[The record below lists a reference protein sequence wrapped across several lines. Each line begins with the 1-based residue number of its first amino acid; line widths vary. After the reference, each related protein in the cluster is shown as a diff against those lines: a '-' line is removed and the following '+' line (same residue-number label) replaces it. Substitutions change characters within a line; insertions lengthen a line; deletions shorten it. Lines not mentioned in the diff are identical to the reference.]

1 MIDPILTMFITFIF
15 ASMLRVATPIL
26 LAALGEC
33 YVENAGILNLGIE
46 GIMLFSAFTSF
57 LGAVATNSSLIGL
70 GVGLCTGLVLAL
82 ILAVLYVTLKSDQ
95 IVVGIA
101 FSLSAIGFTSLYF
114 RILYGTTLPRLPV
127 KEWIVTV
134 PQLADVPIIGRVFFN
149 QPFMVYVSIALVPIF
164 YYILY
169 RTRFGLKVRTL
180 GENPVVA
187 DTAGVNVFLYRYI
200 VMLIGGMLAGV
211 GGAYLSLY
219 QVSLFQDNMIQGRG
233 YVAIAIVMFARWNP
247 LKILA
252 GALLYGGA
260 EAFAGA
266 IQALGYLRTIPAEIV
281 LMLPYLITIVG
292 LVVLARRARFP
303 PAFARP
309 YRREMR

>member
-1 MIDPILTMFITFIF
+1 MIDPILTMFITFIL

>member
-1 MIDPILTMFITFIF
+1 MFITFIF

-57 LGAVATNSSLIGL
+57 LGAVAANSSLIGL
-70 GVGLCTGLVLAL
+70 LVGLGTGLLLGL

-101 FSLSAIGFTSLYF
+101 FSLSAIGFTSLFF
-114 RILYGTTLPRLPV
+114 RLLYGTTLPKLPV
-127 KEWIVTV
+127 KEWVVNI
-134 PQLADVPIIGRVFFN
+134 PELAAIPIIGRAFFN
-149 QPFMVYVSIALVPIF
+149 QPFLVYVSIALVPLF

-180 GENPVVA
+180 GENPMVA

-200 VMLIGGMLAGV
+200 VMLIGGLLAGL

-219 QVSLFQDNMIQGRG
+219 QVSLFQDNLIQGRG

-247 LKILA
+247 LKILG

-281 LMLPYLITIVG
+281 LMLPYIITILG
-292 LVVLARRARFP
+292 LVALARRARFP

-309 YRREMR
+309 YRREMK

>member
-1 MIDPILTMFITFIF
+1 MIDPVTTMFLTFIL

-33 YVENAGILNLGIE
+33 YVENAGILNLGVE
-46 GIMLFSAFTSF
+46 GVMLVSAFTSF
-57 LGAVATNSSLIGL
+57 LGAVATNSSL
-70 GVGLCTGLVLAL
+70 VGLAVGMATGLILVFLLAL
-82 ILAVLYVTLKSDQ
+82 LYITLKADQ

-101 FSLSAIGFTSLYF
+101 FSILAMGFTSLFF
-114 RILYGTTLPRLPV
+114 RILYGASLPRLPV
-127 KEWIVTV
+127 KEWVVNI
-134 PQLADVPIIGRVFFN
+134 PELASIPIIGRALFN
-149 QPFMVYVSIALVPIF
+149 QPFMVYVSLALVPLF

-169 RTRFGLKVRTL
+169 KTRFGLKVRAL
-180 GENPVVA
+180 GENPMVA
-187 DTAGVNVFLYRYI
+187 DTAGVNVFLYRCI
-200 VMLIGGMLAGV
+200 VMLIAGVLAGL
-211 GGAYLSLY
+211 GGAYLALY

-233 YVAIAIVMFARWNP
+233 YVAIAVVMFARWNP

-252 GALLYGGA
+252 GSLLYGVA
-260 EAFAGA
+260 EAFAGGV
-266 IQALGYLRTIPAEIV
+266 QALGYLRGVPAEVV

-309 YRREMR
+309 YRREMK

>member
-127 KEWIVTV
+127 KEWIVTI

>member
-1 MIDPILTMFITFIF
+1 MIDPLLTMFITFIF

-46 GIMLFSAFTSF
+46 GVMLFSAFTSF
-57 LGAVATNSSLIGL
+57 LGAVATNSSLMGL
-70 GVGLCTGLVLAL
+70 AVGLATGLLLGL
-82 ILAVLYVTLKSDQ
+82 ILAALYVTLKSDQ

-114 RILYGTTLPRLPV
+114 RLLYGTTLPKLPV
-127 KEWIVTV
+127 KEWVVTV
-134 PQLADVPIIGRVFFN
+134 PQLADIPIIGRVFFN
-149 QPFMVYVSIALVPIF
+149 QPFVVYVSVALVPIF

-169 RTRFGLKVRTL
+169 RTRFGLKIRTL
-180 GENPVVA
+180 GENPMVA

-233 YVAIAIVMFARWNP
+233 FVAVAIVMFARWNP

-266 IQALGYLRTIPAEIV
+266 IQALGYLRTVPAEII
-281 LMLPYLITIVG
+281 LMLPYIVTIIG

>member
-1 MIDPILTMFITFIF
+1 MFITFIS

-33 YVENAGILNLGIE
+33 YVQNAGILNLGIE
-46 GIMLFSAFTSF
+46 GIMLFSAFTGF
-57 LGAVATNSSLIGL
+57 LAAVATNSSLIGL
-70 GVGLCTGLVLAL
+70 LAGLGTGLLL
-82 ILAVLYVTLKSDQ
+82 GFLLAVLYVTLKSDQ

-114 RILYGTTLPRLPV
+114 RLLYGTTLPKLPV
-127 KEWIVTV
+127 KEWVINI
-134 PQLADVPIIGRVFFN
+134 PELAAIPIIGRMFFN
-149 QPFMVYVSIALVPIF
+149 QPFLVYVSIALVPFF
-164 YYILY
+164 YYVLY
-169 RTRFGLKVRTL
+169 KTRFGLKIRTL
-180 GENPVVA
+180 GENPMVA

-200 VMLIGGMLAGV
+200 VMLIGGLLAGL

-219 QVSLFQDNMIQGRG
+219 QVSLFQDNLIQGRG

-247 LKILA
+247 LKILG
-252 GALLYGGA
+252 GALLYGVA

-266 IQALGYLRTIPAEIV
+266 IQALGYLRTVPAEII
-281 LMLPYLITIVG
+281 LMLPYIITILG

>member
-1 MIDPILTMFITFIF
+1 
-15 ASMLRVATPIL
+15 MLRVATPIL

-57 LGAVATNSSLIGL
+57 LGAIAVNSSIIGL
-70 GVGLCTGLVLAL
+70 LVGLGTGLLLSL

-114 RILYGTTLPRLPV
+114 RLLFGTTLPKLPV
-127 KEWIVTV
+127 KEWIVNI
-134 PQLADVPIIGRVFFN
+134 PELATIPIIGRAFFN
-149 QPFMVYVSIALVPIF
+149 QPFLVYVSIALVPLF

-169 RTRFGLKVRTL
+169 RTRFGLKVRAL
-180 GENPVVA
+180 GENPMVA

-200 VMLIGGMLAGV
+200 VMLIGGLLAGL
-211 GGAYLSLY
+211 GGAYLTLY
-219 QVSLFQDNMIQGRG
+219 QVSLFQDNLIQGRG

-247 LKILA
+247 LKILG
-252 GALLYGGA
+252 GALLYGSA

-266 IQALGYLRTIPAEIV
+266 VQALGYLRTVPAEIV
-281 LMLPYLITIVG
+281 LMFPYIITILG

-309 YRREMR
+309 YRREMK